1 MRSLRSLVIFA
12 AAAALLAPAYASAQ
26 VESTPIPT
34 TGKPNFSAMEFLIGT
49 WSCSTKSSR
58 RPTAFHTTITY
69 ALDSTGY
76 WINQSS
82 TTNPV
87 SWVPTPAVAT
97 DRITYDATTKR
108 WIDVNYD
115 NQGGYGLSVSKGW
128 DGDRISWHDVS
139 FAPTADISSQ
149 SSTVTTKVS
158 ATKETSESAFTEAKT
173 GRHVTVSTVCTK
185 T

>member
-1 MRSLRSLVIFA
+1 
-12 AAAALLAPAYASAQ
+12 
-26 VESTPIPT
+26 
-34 TGKPNFSAMEFLIGT
+34 
-49 WSCSTKSSR
+49 
-58 RPTAFHTTITY
+58 
-69 ALDSTGY
+69 
-76 WINQSS
+76 
-82 TTNPV
+82 
-87 SWVPTPAVAT
+87 VAT